1 MLRIIREAEY
11 VLYKVPYLFQV
22 QQEKDKKETNSR
34 GRRYVPTYLKVGK
47 RNEFYRVYTKSQV
60 NNIGRPNNTLQ
71 KKRKKIKTKYDR

>member
-1 MLRIIREAEY
+1 MLRILREAEY
-11 VLYKVPYLFQV
+11 VLYKVMYLTYLRYNR
-22 QQEKDKKETNSR
+22 KKTRKKRIVGEGGTC
-34 GRRYVPTYLKVGK
+34 LKVGK